1 MLAHASR
8 PAAATSWAAFRADP
22 DWVALKAASEKNG
35 ALTTKTASVFL
46 TPTDFSP
53 LK

>member
-8 PAAATSWAAFRADP
+8 AAAATSWDGFRADP
-22 DWVALKAASEKNG
+22 DWVTLKATSEKNG
-35 ALTTKTASVFL
+35 PLTTKTASVFL